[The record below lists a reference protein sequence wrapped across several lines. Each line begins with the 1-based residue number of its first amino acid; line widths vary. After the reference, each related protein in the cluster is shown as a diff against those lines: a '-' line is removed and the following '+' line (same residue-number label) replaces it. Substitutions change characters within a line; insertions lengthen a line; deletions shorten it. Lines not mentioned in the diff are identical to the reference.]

1 MTIKTYECRLSARI
15 QNADHYG
22 IKLRSGACLSLR
34 YNTIRTKETHSLATV
49 CRPAPQRWARGDV
62 TQSFSLR
69 SKLWRPPLRQG
80 AGKAHSTALCAL
92 HPNISCFGHKKTPYA
107 LRAWAWG
114 GRGRRFKSGHSDQ
127 YVKTAFRYCGEPLFS
142 CQNILTQKK
151 LRRQIGAFGFIL
163 HLRKLCKFC
172 FQCRIDLCVK
182 LVVFLILRYSLCF
195 RLLYLVGLYYCLT
208 SFRY

>member
-1 MTIKTYECRLSARI
+1 MQTCTPEVGTWRCHTNLFPAVK
-15 QNADHYG
+15 D
-22 IKLRSGACLSLR
+22 
-34 YNTIRTKETHSLATV
+34 LATATQAGGRQGAQHSFM
-49 CRPAPQRWARGDV
+49 RPAP
-62 TQSFSLR
+62 
-69 SKLWRPPLRQG
+69 
-80 AGKAHSTALCAL
+80 STFNASG
-92 HPNISCFGHKKTPYA
+92 IKKTPYA

-114 GRGRRFKSGHSDQ
+114 GRGRLFKSGHSDQ
-127 YVKTAFRYCGEPLFS
+127 YVKTAFRYCGEPFFS
-142 CQNILTQKK
+142 CRNILTQKK

-182 LVVFLILRYSLCF
+182 LVVFLILRCSLCF

>member
-22 IKLRSGACLSLR
+22 LKLRSGACLSLR
-34 YNTIRTKETHSLATV
+34 YNTIRTKGTHRLTTV

-69 SKLWRPPLRQG
+69 SKLWRPPRRQG
-80 AGKAHSTALCAL
+80 AQHSFMRPAPSKFHASGIKK
-92 HPNISCFGHKKTPYA
+92 HPTHFVRG
-107 LRAWAWG
+107 LAWAWG

-142 CQNILTQKK
+142 CQNILTQKSSDGK
-151 LRRQIGAFGFIL
+151 SEL
-163 HLRKLCKFC
+163 
-172 FQCRIDLCVK
+172 
-182 LVVFLILRYSLCF
+182 LV
-195 RLLYLVGLYYCLT
+195 LYYIFA
-208 SFRY
+208 SFANSAFSAG

>member
-1 MTIKTYECRLSARI
+1 MFVTPIIHTQGKGNAQPCDSVQTCTPKVGTWRCHTKFFTAFKT
-15 QNADHYG
+15 
-22 IKLRSGACLSLR
+22 
-34 YNTIRTKETHSLATV
+34 LATATQAGGRQGAQHNSV
-49 CRPAPQRWARGDV
+49 RPAP
-62 TQSFSLR
+62 
-69 SKLWRPPLRQG
+69 
-80 AGKAHSTALCAL
+80 STFHASD
-92 HPNISCFGHKKTPYA
+92 IKKTPCA

-127 YVKTAFRYCGEPLFS
+127 YVKNGFPLLWRAVFS
-142 CQNILTQKK
+142 CRNILTQKSSEM
-151 LRRQIGAFGFIL
+151 IGAFGFIL

>member
-1 MTIKTYECRLSARI
+1 MQTCTPEVGAWRCHTKFFTAFKT
-15 QNADHYG
+15 
-22 IKLRSGACLSLR
+22 
-34 YNTIRTKETHSLATV
+34 LATATQAGGRQGAQHSFM
-49 CRPAPQRWARGDV
+49 RPAPSTFNASDIKKHPTHFVRG
-62 TQSFSLR
+62 L
-69 SKLWRPPLRQG
+69 
-80 AGKAHSTALCAL
+80 
-92 HPNISCFGHKKTPYA
+92 
-107 LRAWAWG
+107 AWAWG
-114 GRGRRFKSGHSDQ
+114 GRGRLFKSGHSDQ
-127 YVKTAFRYCGEPLFS
+127 YVKTAFRYCGEPFFS
-142 CQNILTQKK
+142 CRNILTQKK

>member
-1 MTIKTYECRLSARI
+1 ML
-15 QNADHYG
+15 
-22 IKLRSGACLSLR
+22 AC
-34 YNTIRTKETHSLATV
+34 HS
-49 CRPAPQRWARGDV
+49 DI
-62 TQSFSLR
+62 TQSEQKER
-69 SKLWRPPLRQG
+69 TALRQCADLHPRG
-80 AGKAHSTALCAL
+80 GRVAMSHKVFHCVQNFGDRHSGRGQARRTAQLCAPCTL
-92 HPNISCFGHKKTPYA
+92 NTSCFGHKKTPYA

-127 YVKTAFRYCGEPLFS
+127 YVKTAFRYCGEPFFS
-142 CQNILTQKK
+142 CQNILTQKSSDHF
-151 LRRQIGAFGFIL
+151 GAFGFIL